1 MNAGR
6 KPVISTHKNKEMVKD
21 ISIEQ
26 ITPYIWLSQKYM
38 EYQAV
43 GYLSLNI
50 TGNEC
55 QSNAN
60 MENNS

>member
-1 MNAGR
+1 MIKER
-6 KPVISTHKNKEMVKD
+6 HST
-21 ISIEQ
+21 EQ
-26 ITPYIWLSQKYM
+26 ITQDIWLSQEYLL

-55 QSNAN
+55 QSYTD
-60 MENNS
+60 MEDNSGFGCSIQETQT